1 MKKTHF
7 LCTMCLL
14 LLASCAGEE
23 KSVKNR
29 QFEESCDKINDCL
42 EGLFCESG
50 FCRKPCT
57 VKEDCGKGYSC
68 QNYRCTKNS
77 GQDGE
82 ELCGNGAEDSGEFCD
97 DGNINPNDG
106 CSAKCNIETGY
117 VCAGWPS
124 VCTCSI
130 GYQDSNSD
138 GHCLPD
144 CPGCTPSQVCLYN
157 SDGSAAGC
165 GCADGFQDNNG
176 DNICHPDCDPCQNNQ
191 ICLYDNAGL
200 ALGCGC
206 PEGQQDNDNDGICE
220 VSCEK
225 LIGDGQCNDFR
236 ACDDSSGT
244 ANCSCVIYVNSTGE
258 TAGNGTSWD
267 NAANDLDT
275 ALASLESLR
284 DAASDDSMECAL
296 WLTSGNYVT
305 KKTLFLHNTAIYG
318 GFEGTENSPDQRHGE
333 KSIIVA
339 IYESSTNRFSII
351 NSTGDVTLDN
361 LQISNGYAD
370 KMGGAVFA
378 AGGCQKLTINNCFFT
393 ANQAGSQTAQTT
405 ANSGYGGAIYL
416 ENTAATITNSVFYN
430 NESFN
435 MSGAIYS
442 NNSQLEIS
450 NTNFGDNTAKA
461 YGTGGGGAIYA
472 ENGGTL
478 LISDSYFTNNS
489 GSSSG
494 GAIKAKSLNEFKVR
508 RTMFIGNQGAGYT
521 SQPVKGGIIYNETD
535 EALFDRCYFMNS
547 FSKNSSDRGG
557 NCGNIQ
563 GGAIYNNGA
572 DLLITN
578 SLFSN
583 NIIYLSNG
591 SNSPTAD
598 GLHIYNSTNGTVN
611 IAYSTILPN
620 TMASNSQKDIQDI
633 YNSVNQEFIVFNSLL
648 DSNNIQNTTSSN
660 CALPYTVYSNGIF
673 SNWQEITFDEKS
685 NTTTARLE
693 ANSSG
698 IASAWQP
705 GELVGK
711 MLKIQANSGG
721 SYYLP
726 IIANGIDYVVFPG
739 DISKQYIDR
748 APSNQLQFARVADF
762 KTIYSDN
769 SNEINGHICHLAK
782 TGKGQQVT
790 EDILGADRGTTPDIG
805 AYQICDPTN

>member
-1 MKKTHF
+1 
-7 LCTMCLL
+7 MCLL

-225 LIGDGQCNDFR
+225 LIADGQCNDFR

-296 WLTSGNYVT
+296 WLTSGNYTTNEPLIFSNV
-305 KKTLFLHNTAIYG
+305 KVYG
-318 GFEGTENSPDQRHGE
+318 GFAGTENSPAQRQGK
-333 KSIIVA
+333 KSIISP
-339 IYESSTNRFSII
+339 IYKIDEWSMISNPFSII
-351 NSTGDVTLDN
+351 QPIGYVTLDN
-361 LQISNGYAD
+361 LQISSGYSFE
-370 KMGGAVFA
+370 KGGAIVA
-378 AGGCQKLTINNCFFT
+378 TEECKKLNINNCLFSL
-393 ANQAGSQTAQTT
+393 NQTGKQDGPNTAQP
-405 ANSGYGGAIYL
+405 GYGGAIYL
-416 ENTAATITNSVFYN
+416 SKTSADITDSVFHSNSSYN
-430 NESFN
+430 L
-435 MSGAIYS
+435 SGAIYS
-442 NNSQLEIS
+442 EIS
-450 NTNFGDNTAKA
+450 NLVIRNSNFANNEAKPF
-461 YGTGGGGAIYA
+461 GIGGGGAIYA
-472 ENGGTL
+472 YNGGAL
-478 LISDSYFTNNS
+478 EISDSYFTSNS
-489 GSSSG
+489 GSAAG
-494 GAIKAKSLNEFKVR
+494 GAIVALSLDKFNVE
-508 RTMFIGNQGAGYT
+508 RTMFIGNEAKGYQNIT
-521 SQPVKGGIIYNETD
+521 TYGGIIKNETD
-535 EALFDRCYFMNS
+535 NAKFDRCYFMNS
-547 FSKNSSDRGG
+547 IARNACNLGG
-557 NCGNIQ
+557 CTDIY
-563 GGAIYNNGA
+563 GGAIYNYA
-572 DLLITN
+572 KDLLITN
-578 SLFSN
+578 SFFANN
-583 NIIYLSNG
+583 NIQISNG
-591 SNSPTAD
+591 RNTPV
-598 GLHIYNSTNGTVN
+598 GLGNHIFNEKNQSSVN
-611 IAYSTILPN
+611 IAYSTFLQNNNLGENSN
-620 TMASNSQKDIQDI
+620 TNNFEI
-633 YNSVNQEFIVFNSLL
+633 YNSQDMEFIIYNSLL
-648 DSNNIQNTTSSN
+648 TTDNNKNVTTSN
-660 CALPYTVYSNGIF
+660 CAMPYNPLKTTQYNEWDTIIYDSKTNTTIARLPDNGGVPTWLENSLTGLMMSIQSNDNGI
-673 SNWQEITFDEKS
+673 
-685 NTTTARLE
+685 
-693 ANSSG
+693 
-698 IASAWQP
+698 
-705 GELVGK
+705 
-711 MLKIQANSGG
+711 
-721 SYYLP
+721 YYLP
-726 IIANGIDYVVFPG
+726 IIANGTDYVVFPG
-739 DISKQYIDR
+739 DINNMAINP
-748 APSNQLQFARVADF
+748 APNNPLQFSKLVDL
-762 KTIYSDN
+762 KNTNDN
-769 SNEINGHICHLAK
+769 STSICHKAN
-782 TGKGQQVT
+782 TTKGQQVT